1 MNRTTAS
8 LMGPELVWILLLLA
22 AGIVIAISQPLTIS
36 ARGNLILLKLFLPS
50 IGVLLAFIPLFWAS
64 GSPGWFLARIV
75 FASMVGIVALVY
87 LLSKAA
93 SYDDIRDVGLIVGF
107 VGFVFIGYTIL
118 ALLGSLATLFL
129 LAHRSFLPV
138 LTWILIL
145 SALFLICLQVVWR
158 YNIGSGKALG

>member
-22 AGIVIAISQPLTIS
+22 ASVVIAISQPLTIS
-36 ARGNLILLKLFLPS
+36 VRGNLILLKLFLPS
-50 IGVLLAFIPLFWAS
+50 IGVLLAFAPSFWS
-64 GSPGWFLARIV
+64 SCSPGWFLARIV
-75 FASMVGIVALVY
+75 LASLVSIVVLVY

-107 VGFVFIGYTIL
+107 VGFIFIGYTVL
-118 ALLGSLATLFL
+118 ALMGGLATLFL

-145 SALFLICLQVVWR
+145 AALFLICLQVIWR

>member
-22 AGIVIAISQPLTIS
+22 AGIVITISQPLTIS

-64 GSPGWFLARIV
+64 GSPGWFLTRIV
-75 FASMVGIVALVY
+75 FASLVGIVALVY

-93 SYDDIRDVGLIVGF
+93 SYDDIRV
-107 VGFVFIGYTIL
+107 
-118 ALLGSLATLFL
+118 A
-129 LAHRSFLPV
+129 
-138 LTWILIL
+138 
-145 SALFLICLQVVWR
+145 
-158 YNIGSGKALG
+158 